1 MNEIIYLEPSEEIT
15 SVIDRLR
22 TVSGNSVAFVIPR
35 GATIAQSIVNL
46 KLLKRSAAEMQKEIS
61 LVATDR
67 ISRNLA
73 SQIGLTVYSK
83 VSEAEK
89 AKPVVPEAKVAQKDE
104 LDSDNEN
111 SQFKVNNYYQNKNKE
126 EPEEPE
132 EDEELKSE
140 IKQIVEEQDQE
151 EVGDTAKHEVHHNSY
166 NEEEDD
172 EVEIR
177 KRPIVDNDRNYEP
190 PKDKK
195 IIHPMPK
202 PNEKNSTNIKGS
214 RKKIMIFVSVFL
226 LISLIS
232 SYLFLP
238 SATAKI
244 QVKTEDFSTEKEITV
259 DRSVKE
265 KNTNNLTVSGSLL
278 ELEKESTEQFDATG
292 KKDMGEKATGTLTF
306 SNNAGIDDQ
315 IAAGAIVKSS
325 GGVEFTVDQAVSV
338 PKASLNAA
346 GDKVAGK
353 SSGKVTAKNAG
364 EKSNLPSTSTYS
376 VTGKN
381 LITASG
387 ETSGGV
393 SKEVKIV
400 TEEDLTKA
408 QLAVKEIMLDAV
420 KKDLADLADKDK
432 LSIFDNGISNETISF
447 SPSKNINDEAD
458 KFSCTLKLKFYAIG
472 FSKKDLNDVLI
483 ASSESGLGA
492 DKMLIDPE
500 EADITYDLI
509 DSSNDN
515 GTLKIKSKLVGKSGQ
530 KLVED
535 TIKNQIKGKSVNSA
549 KQIILG
555 NKDVEKVDIS
565 VRFSPLKRIPLFAKN
580 IKITFGFAE

>member
-22 TVSGNSVAFVIPR
+22 AVSSGSVAFVIPR

-83 VSEAEK
+83 VSEAQK
-89 AKPVVPEAKVAQKDE
+89 AKLVLDHSEMRRNEA
-104 LDSDNEN
+104 DNDDAN
-111 SQFKVNNYYQNKNKE
+111 SEFKVNNYYQNKNKE
-126 EPEEPE
+126 EEPKEPE
-132 EDEELKSE
+132 EDEELKNE
-140 IKQIVEEQDQE
+140 LKQIAEEKDQE
-151 EVGDTAKHEVHHNSY
+151 KVEDVGDYKIRSEYHD
-166 NEEEDD
+166 EEEDD
-172 EVEIR
+172 EIEIR
-177 KRPIVDNDRNYEP
+177 KRSIDSDREP
-190 PKDKK
+190 PKDIKNV
-195 IIHPMPK
+195 HPMPR

-214 RKKIMIFVSVFL
+214 RKKIIIFASVFVL
-226 LISLIS
+226 VSLIS

-244 QVKTEDFSTEKEITV
+244 QVKTEDFSSEREIIV
-259 DRSVKE
+259 DRNVKE
-265 KNTNNLTVSGSLL
+265 KNINTLTISGTLL
-278 ELEKESTEQFDATG
+278 ELEKESIKQFDATG
-292 KKDMGEKATGTLTF
+292 KKDVGEKATGTLTF
-306 SNNAGIDDQ
+306 NNNAGVDDQ
-315 IAAGAIVKSS
+315 VAVGAIVKSS
-325 GGVEFTVDQAVSV
+325 GGIEFVVDQAVSV

-353 SSGKVTAKNAG
+353 ASGKVTAKNAG

-381 LITASG
+381 LVTASG
-387 ETSGGV
+387 ETSGGI
-393 SKEVKIV
+393 SKEIKIV

-408 QLAVKEIMLDAV
+408 QLAVKEELSDSV
-420 KKDLADLADKDK
+420 KKDLIDLAEKDK

-447 SPSKNINDEAD
+447 SSSKNADDEAD
-458 KFSCTLKLKFYAIG
+458 KFDYTIKLKFYTIG
-472 FSKKDLNDVLI
+472 FSRKDLNDILI
-483 ASSESGLGA
+483 TSSENGLGE

-500 EADITYDLI
+500 EADITHALT
-509 DSSNDN
+509 DSNIDN

-530 KLVED
+530 RLVEE
-535 TIKNQIKGKSVNSA
+535 TIKNQIKGKSVVAA
-549 KQIILG
+549 KQIIMN
-555 NKDVEKVDIS
+555 NKDVEKVDVN
-565 VRFSPLKRIPLFAKN
+565 VRFSPLKQIPLLVKN

>member
-22 TVSGNSVAFVIPR
+22 TVAGRSVAFVIPR

-83 VSEAEK
+83 VSDAEK
-89 AKPVVPEAKVAQKDE
+89 AKPIIDHSEMRRDE
-104 LDSDNEN
+104 VDNDDVN
-111 SQFKVNNYYQNKNKE
+111 SEFKVNNYYQNKNKE
-126 EPEEPE
+126 EPKEPE

-140 IKQIVEEQDQE
+140 LKQIAEEQDQE
-151 EVGDTAKHEVHHNSY
+151 EVEEDHAIHSESHD
-166 NEEEDD
+166 EEDD
-172 EVEIR
+172 DEIEIR
-177 KRPIVDNDRNYEP
+177 KRSIDKDREP
-190 PKDKK
+190 PKNIKSV
-195 IIHPMPK
+195 HPMPK
-202 PNEKNSTNIKGS
+202 PNEKKSTNIKGS
-214 RKKIMIFVSVFL
+214 RKKIIIFASVFV

-244 QVKTEDFSTEKEITV
+244 QVKTEDFSIEKEITV
-259 DRSVKE
+259 DQNVKE
-265 KNTNNLTVSGSLL
+265 KNVNTLTIPGKLL
-278 ELEKESTEQFDATG
+278 ELEKESTKQFDATG

-306 SNNAGIDDQ
+306 NNNAGVDDQ
-315 IAAGAIVKSS
+315 VVAGTTVKSS

-346 GDKVAGK
+346 GDKVPGK
-353 SSGKVTAKNAG
+353 ATGKVTAKNAG

-376 VTGKN
+376 VTGKS

-393 SKEVKIV
+393 SKEVNVV
-400 TEEDLTKA
+400 TDEDLSGAQLALKEELTNSVKEDLT
-408 QLAVKEIMLDAV
+408 
-420 KKDLADLADKDK
+420 DLAEKDK
-432 LSIFDNGISNETISF
+432 LSIFEDGISSEVIS
-447 SPSKNINDEAD
+447 SSSSKNANDEAD
-458 KFSCTLKLKFYAIG
+458 KFDYTIKLKFHVIG
-472 FSKKDLNDVLI
+472 FSKSDLNDVLVGF
-483 ASSESGLGA
+483 SEKGLGEG
-492 DKMLIDPE
+492 KMLINPK
-500 EADITYDLI
+500 EADITNNLI
-509 DSSNDN
+509 DNKVDS

-530 KLVED
+530 RLVED
-535 TIKNQIKGKSVNSA
+535 TIKNQIKGKSVDAA
-549 KQIILG
+549 KQIIM
-555 NKDVEKVDIS
+555 NSKDVEKVDVN
-565 VRFSPLKRIPLFAKN
+565 VRFSPLKQIPLFAKN